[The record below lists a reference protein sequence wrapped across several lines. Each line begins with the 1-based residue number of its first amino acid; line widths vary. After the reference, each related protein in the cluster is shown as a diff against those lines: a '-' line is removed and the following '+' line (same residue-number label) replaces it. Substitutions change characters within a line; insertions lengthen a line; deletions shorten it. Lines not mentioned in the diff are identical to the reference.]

1 MSIIRKKYI
10 IYVKNKKNELVGIYT
25 LKKITKVASLVDI
38 KKTKKDIYYNGKMNN
53 NNLNLLYSLTED
65 LRNQNISLSQ
75 YKCLGKNNEETY
87 FLVKI
92 NIEDTNLTLNNFQQ
106 LNKEDNS
113 YKKTINVLNKYHKK
127 IVHGKHQALTNAILS
142 ELKPIDY
149 IMVIIEFTLLVAT
162 IVTTLIKNPVD
173 NNTNNCA
180 DSFNS
185 LSILLLSIFVVLLQS
200 VKTIIKKINKG
211 LEFKK
216 DCNLTT
222 TIEGESKQDII
233 NKIVNPKTFSKK
245 YKDYQVMNFANS
257 KKDEAFI
264 YSEKQNK
271 TLEQNTAKLKINL
284 EKDKIDL
291 TNDSRKALAYI
302 VSDKLE
308 NDKSIFNG
316 KLLGINSDLNFDTLN
331 CVNIKAVRYHSY
343 VSTDEM
349 IFKNICT
356 PNEPTKVISG
366 QKLTLNPLTNGLRD
380 IENSY
385 LTNLIGINIMVEL
398 DVNGEIY
405 YIVNLQSIYNDVNGS
420 TFVPSASGS
429 MDLNDYLKN
438 KNDENFTFKE
448 LLKYAMYRELSEESY
463 IFINKDN
470 TNNLNLNVT
479 NFKVLGFSRLASK
492 AGKPDFFGKV
502 QIKLNSVEEITK
514 ILNNY
519 DLYQNKYLGSK
530 TNELETMQMVII
542 SKYDLFNAKIEEVN
556 QSPQLQYLI
565 YLLKNET
572 TSKE

>member
-1 MSIIRKKYI
+1 MKYI

-92 NIEDTNLTLNNFQQ
+92 NIEETNLTLNNFQQ

-271 TLEQNTAKLKINL
+271 TLDQNAAKLKIKL

-331 CVNIKAVRYHSY
+331 CVNIKTVRYHSY

-429 MDLNDYLKN
+429 IDINDYLKN
-438 KNDENFTFKE
+438 KNDKNFTFKE

-479 NFKVLGFSRLASK
+479 NFKVLGFARLASK

-542 SKYDLFNAKIEEVN
+542 SKHDLFNAKIEEVN

>member
-1 MSIIRKKYI
+1 MKYI

-92 NIEDTNLTLNNFQQ
+92 NIEETNLTLNNFQQ

-127 IVHGKHQALTNAILS
+127 IVHGKHRALTNAILS

-149 IMVIIEFTLLVAT
+149 IMVIIEFTLLIAT

-429 MDLNDYLKN
+429 IDINDYLKN

-479 NFKVLGFSRLASK
+479 NFKVLGFARLASK

-530 TNELETMQMVII
+530 TNELETMQMAII
-542 SKYDLFNAKIEEVN
+542 SKHDLFNAKIEEVN

>member
-1 MSIIRKKYI
+1 MKYI

-25 LKKITKVASLVDI
+25 LKRIAKVASLVDI

-149 IMVIIEFTLLVAT
+149 IMVIIEFTLLIAT

-284 EKDKIDL
+284 EKEKIDL

-429 MDLNDYLKN
+429 IDINDYLKN

-479 NFKVLGFSRLASK
+479 NFKVLGFARLASK

-542 SKYDLFNAKIEEVN
+542 SKHDLFNAKIEEVN

>member
-1 MSIIRKKYI
+1 MKYI

-92 NIEDTNLTLNNFQQ
+92 NIEETNLTLNNFQQ

-149 IMVIIEFTLLVAT
+149 IMVIIEFTLLIAT

-542 SKYDLFNAKIEEVN
+542 SKHDLFNAKIEEVN

>member
-1 MSIIRKKYI
+1 MKYI

-92 NIEDTNLTLNNFQQ
+92 NIEETNLTLNNFQQ

-149 IMVIIEFTLLVAT
+149 IMVIIEFILLIAT

-233 NKIVNPKTFSKK
+233 NKIVNPETFSKK

-271 TLEQNTAKLKINL
+271 TLDQNAAKLKIKL

-331 CVNIKAVRYHSY
+331 CVNIKTVRYHSY

-429 MDLNDYLKN
+429 IDINDYLKN

>member
-1 MSIIRKKYI
+1 MKYI

-92 NIEDTNLTLNNFQQ
+92 NIEETNLTLNNFQQ

-331 CVNIKAVRYHSY
+331 CVNIKTVRYHSY

-366 QKLTLNPLTNGLRD
+366 QKLTLNSLTNGLRD

-429 MDLNDYLKN
+429 IDINDYLKN

-479 NFKVLGFSRLASK
+479 NFKVLGFARLASK

-542 SKYDLFNAKIEEVN
+542 SKHDLFNAKIEEVN

>member
-1 MSIIRKKYI
+1 MKYI

-92 NIEDTNLTLNNFQQ
+92 NIEETNLTLNNFQQ

-316 KLLGINSDLNFDTLN
+316 KLLGINSDLNFDALN

-542 SKYDLFNAKIEEVN
+542 SKHDLFNAKIEEVN

>member
-1 MSIIRKKYI
+1 MKYI

-92 NIEDTNLTLNNFQQ
+92 NIEETNLTLNNFQQ

-331 CVNIKAVRYHSY
+331 CVNIKTVRYHSY

-429 MDLNDYLKN
+429 IDINDYLKN

-479 NFKVLGFSRLASK
+479 NFKVLGFARLASK

>member
-1 MSIIRKKYI
+1 MKYI

-284 EKDKIDL
+284 EKDKIGL

-429 MDLNDYLKN
+429 IDINDYLKN

>member
-1 MSIIRKKYI
+1 MKYI

-356 PNEPTKVISG
+356 PKEPTKVISG

>member
-1 MSIIRKKYI
+1 MKYI

-92 NIEDTNLTLNNFQQ
+92 NIEETNLTLNNFQQ

-149 IMVIIEFTLLVAT
+149 IMVIIEFTLLIAT

-349 IFKNICT
+349 IFKNVCT

-429 MDLNDYLKN
+429 IDINDYLKN

-479 NFKVLGFSRLASK
+479 NFKVLGFARLASK

-530 TNELETMQMVII
+530 TNELETMQMAII
-542 SKYDLFNAKIEEVN
+542 SKHDLFNAKIEEVN

>member
-1 MSIIRKKYI
+1 MKYI

-92 NIEDTNLTLNNFQQ
+92 NIEETNLTLNNFQQ

-149 IMVIIEFTLLVAT
+149 IMVIIEFALLIAT

-233 NKIVNPKTFSKK
+233 NKIVNPETFSKK

-271 TLEQNTAKLKINL
+271 TLDQNAAKLKIKL

-429 MDLNDYLKN
+429 IDINDYLKN

>member
-1 MSIIRKKYI
+1 MKYI

-92 NIEDTNLTLNNFQQ
+92 NIEETNLTLNNFQQ

-429 MDLNDYLKN
+429 IDINDYLKN

-470 TNNLNLNVT
+470 TNNLNLNLT

>member
-1 MSIIRKKYI
+1 MKYI

-92 NIEDTNLTLNNFQQ
+92 NIEETNLTLNNFQQ

-149 IMVIIEFTLLVAT
+149 IMVIIEFTLLIAT

-331 CVNIKAVRYHSY
+331 CVNIKTVRYHSY

-429 MDLNDYLKN
+429 IDINDYLKN

-479 NFKVLGFSRLASK
+479 NFKVLGFARLASK

-542 SKYDLFNAKIEEVN
+542 SKHDLFNAKIEEVN

>member
-1 MSIIRKKYI
+1 MKYI
-10 IYVKNKKNELVGIYT
+10 IYVKNKKNELVGIYS

-149 IMVIIEFTLLVAT
+149 IMVIIEFTLLIAT

-429 MDLNDYLKN
+429 IDINDYLKN

-479 NFKVLGFSRLASK
+479 NFKVLGFARLASK

-542 SKYDLFNAKIEEVN
+542 SKHDLFNAKIEEVN

>member
-1 MSIIRKKYI
+1 MKYI

-92 NIEDTNLTLNNFQQ
+92 NIEETNLTLNNFQQ

-284 EKDKIDL
+284 EKEKIDL

-429 MDLNDYLKN
+429 IDINDYLKN

-479 NFKVLGFSRLASK
+479 NFKVLGFARLASK

-542 SKYDLFNAKIEEVN
+542 SKHDLFNAKIEEVN

>member
-1 MSIIRKKYI
+1 MKYI

-92 NIEDTNLTLNNFQQ
+92 NIEETNLTLNNFQQ

-222 TIEGESKQDII
+222 AIEGESKQDII

-385 LTNLIGINIMVEL
+385 LTNLIGINIIVEL

-479 NFKVLGFSRLASK
+479 NFKVLGFARLASK

-542 SKYDLFNAKIEEVN
+542 SKHDLFNAKIEEVN

>member
-1 MSIIRKKYI
+1 MKYI

-149 IMVIIEFTLLVAT
+149 IMVIIEFTLLIAT

-264 YSEKQNK
+264 NSEKQNK

-429 MDLNDYLKN
+429 IDINDYLKN

-479 NFKVLGFSRLASK
+479 NFKVLGFARLASK

-542 SKYDLFNAKIEEVN
+542 SKHDLFNAKIEEVN

>member
-1 MSIIRKKYI
+1 MKYI

-92 NIEDTNLTLNNFQQ
+92 NIEETNLTLNNFQQ

-149 IMVIIEFTLLVAT
+149 IMVIIEFTLLIAT

-331 CVNIKAVRYHSY
+331 CVNIKTVRYHSY

-429 MDLNDYLKN
+429 IDINDYLKN

>member
-1 MSIIRKKYI
+1 MKYI

-429 MDLNDYLKN
+429 IDINDYLKN

-479 NFKVLGFSRLASK
+479 NFKVLGFARLASK

>member
-1 MSIIRKKYI
+1 MKYI

-92 NIEDTNLTLNNFQQ
+92 NIEETNLTLNNFQQ

-149 IMVIIEFTLLVAT
+149 IMVIIEFTLLIAT

-429 MDLNDYLKN
+429 TDINDYLKN

-479 NFKVLGFSRLASK
+479 NFKVLGFARLASK

-530 TNELETMQMVII
+530 TNELETMQMAII
-542 SKYDLFNAKIEEVN
+542 SKHDLFNAKIEEVN

>member
-1 MSIIRKKYI
+1 MKYI

-25 LKKITKVASLVDI
+25 LKKIAKVASLVDI

-92 NIEDTNLTLNNFQQ
+92 NIEETNLTLNNFQQ

-149 IMVIIEFTLLVAT
+149 IMVIIEFTLLIAT

-429 MDLNDYLKN
+429 IDINDYLKN

-479 NFKVLGFSRLASK
+479 NFKVLGFARLASK

>member
-1 MSIIRKKYI
+1 MKYI

-331 CVNIKAVRYHSY
+331 CVNIKDVRYHSY

-429 MDLNDYLKN
+429 IDINDYLKN

-479 NFKVLGFSRLASK
+479 NFKVLGFARLASK

-542 SKYDLFNAKIEEVN
+542 SKHDLFNAKIEEVN

>member
-1 MSIIRKKYI
+1 MKYI

-92 NIEDTNLTLNNFQQ
+92 NIEETNLTLNNFQQ

-331 CVNIKAVRYHSY
+331 CVNIKTVRYHSY

-429 MDLNDYLKN
+429 IDINDYLKN
-438 KNDENFTFKE
+438 KNDKNFTFKE

-479 NFKVLGFSRLASK
+479 NFKVLGFARLASK

-542 SKYDLFNAKIEEVN
+542 SKHDLFNAKIEEVN

>member
-1 MSIIRKKYI
+1 MKYI

-92 NIEDTNLTLNNFQQ
+92 NIEETNLTLNNFQQ

-149 IMVIIEFTLLVAT
+149 IMVIIEFTLLIAT

-429 MDLNDYLKN
+429 IDINDYLKN

-479 NFKVLGFSRLASK
+479 NFKVLGFARLASK

-502 QIKLNSVEEITK
+502 QIKLNLVEEITK

-530 TNELETMQMVII
+530 TNELETMQMAII
-542 SKYDLFNAKIEEVN
+542 SKHDLFNAKIEEVN

>member
-1 MSIIRKKYI
+1 MKYI

-92 NIEDTNLTLNNFQQ
+92 NIEETNLTLNNFQQ

-149 IMVIIEFTLLVAT
+149 IMVIIEFTLLIAT

-429 MDLNDYLKN
+429 IDINDYLKN

-479 NFKVLGFSRLASK
+479 NFKVLGFARLASK

-542 SKYDLFNAKIEEVN
+542 SKHDLFNAKIEEVN

>member
-1 MSIIRKKYI
+1 MKYI

-92 NIEDTNLTLNNFQQ
+92 NIEETNLTLNNFQQ

-149 IMVIIEFTLLVAT
+149 IMVIIEFTLLIAT

-211 LEFKK
+211 LEFEK

-429 MDLNDYLKN
+429 IDINDYLKN

>member
-1 MSIIRKKYI
+1 MKYI

-92 NIEDTNLTLNNFQQ
+92 NIEETNLTLNNFQQ

-233 NKIVNPKTFSKK
+233 NRIVNPKTFSKK
-245 YKDYQVMNFANS
+245 YKDYQVMKFANS

-316 KLLGINSDLNFDTLN
+316 KLLGINSDLNFDILN

-429 MDLNDYLKN
+429 IDINDYLKN

-479 NFKVLGFSRLASK
+479 NFKVLGFARLASK

-542 SKYDLFNAKIEEVN
+542 SKHDLFNAKIEEVN

>member
-1 MSIIRKKYI
+1 MKYI

-92 NIEDTNLTLNNFQQ
+92 NIEETNLTLNNFQQ

-149 IMVIIEFTLLVAT
+149 IMVIIEFTLLIAT

-291 TNDSRKALAYI
+291 ANDSRKALAYI

-429 MDLNDYLKN
+429 IDINDYLKN

-479 NFKVLGFSRLASK
+479 NFKVLGFARLASK

-530 TNELETMQMVII
+530 TNELETMQMAII
-542 SKYDLFNAKIEEVN
+542 SKHDLFNAKIEEVN

>member
-1 MSIIRKKYI
+1 MKYI

-25 LKKITKVASLVDI
+25 LKKIAKVASLVDI

-149 IMVIIEFTLLVAT
+149 IMVIIEFTLLIAT

-429 MDLNDYLKN
+429 IDINDYLKN

-479 NFKVLGFSRLASK
+479 NFKVLGFARLASK

-542 SKYDLFNAKIEEVN
+542 SKHDLFNAKIEEVN

>member
-1 MSIIRKKYI
+1 MKYI

-25 LKKITKVASLVDI
+25 LKKITKVALLVDI

-92 NIEDTNLTLNNFQQ
+92 NIEETNLTLNNFQQ

-149 IMVIIEFTLLVAT
+149 IMVIIEFALLIAT

-222 TIEGESKQDII
+222 TMEGESKQNII
-233 NKIVNPKTFSKK
+233 NKIVNPETFSKK

-331 CVNIKAVRYHSY
+331 CVNIKTVRYHSY

-429 MDLNDYLKN
+429 IDINDYLKN

-479 NFKVLGFSRLASK
+479 NFKVLGFARLASK

-542 SKYDLFNAKIEEVN
+542 SKHDLFNAKIEEVN

>member
-1 MSIIRKKYI
+1 MKYI

-92 NIEDTNLTLNNFQQ
+92 NIEETNLTLNNFQQ

-149 IMVIIEFTLLVAT
+149 IMVIIEFTLLIAT

-385 LTNLIGINIMVEL
+385 LTNLIGINIRVEL

-429 MDLNDYLKN
+429 IDINDYLKN

>member
-1 MSIIRKKYI
+1 MKYI

-92 NIEDTNLTLNNFQQ
+92 NIEETNLTLNNFQQ

-149 IMVIIEFTLLVAT
+149 IMVIIEFILLIAT

-331 CVNIKAVRYHSY
+331 CVNIKTVRYHSY

-429 MDLNDYLKN
+429 IDINDYLKN

-479 NFKVLGFSRLASK
+479 NFKVLGFARLASK

-542 SKYDLFNAKIEEVN
+542 SKHDLFNAKIEEVN

>member
-1 MSIIRKKYI
+1 MKYI

-149 IMVIIEFTLLVAT
+149 IMVIIEFALLIAT

-233 NKIVNPKTFSKK
+233 NKIVNPETFSKK

-271 TLEQNTAKLKINL
+271 TLDQNAAKLKIKL

-356 PNEPTKVISG
+356 PNELTKVISG

-429 MDLNDYLKN
+429 IDINDYLKN

-470 TNNLNLNVT
+470 TNNLNLNLT

>member
-1 MSIIRKKYI
+1 MKYI

-92 NIEDTNLTLNNFQQ
+92 NIEETNLTLNNFQQ

-149 IMVIIEFTLLVAT
+149 IMVIIEFTLLIAT

-429 MDLNDYLKN
+429 IDINDYLKN

-463 IFINKDN
+463 IFINKGN

>member
-1 MSIIRKKYI
+1 MKYI

-92 NIEDTNLTLNNFQQ
+92 NIEETNLTLNNFQQ

-211 LEFKK
+211 LEFKE

-429 MDLNDYLKN
+429 IDINDYLKN

-479 NFKVLGFSRLASK
+479 NFKVLGFARLASK

-542 SKYDLFNAKIEEVN
+542 SKHDLFNAKIEEVN

>member
-1 MSIIRKKYI
+1 MKYI

-92 NIEDTNLTLNNFQQ
+92 NIEETNLTLNNFQQ

-149 IMVIIEFTLLVAT
+149 IMVIIEFTLLIAT

-429 MDLNDYLKN
+429 IDINDYLKN
-438 KNDENFTFKE
+438 KNDENFTLKE

-479 NFKVLGFSRLASK
+479 NFKVLGFARLASK

-542 SKYDLFNAKIEEVN
+542 SKHDLFNAKIEEVN

>member
-1 MSIIRKKYI
+1 MKYI

-92 NIEDTNLTLNNFQQ
+92 NIEETNLTLNNFQQ

-149 IMVIIEFTLLVAT
+149 IMVIIEFTLLIAT

-429 MDLNDYLKN
+429 IDINDYLKN

-479 NFKVLGFSRLASK
+479 KFKVLGFARLASK

-542 SKYDLFNAKIEEVN
+542 SKHDLFNAKIEEVN

>member
-1 MSIIRKKYI
+1 MKYI

-87 FLVKI
+87 FLVRI
-92 NIEDTNLTLNNFQQ
+92 NIEETNLTLNNFQQ

-331 CVNIKAVRYHSY
+331 CVNIKTVRYHSY

-429 MDLNDYLKN
+429 IDINDYLKN
-438 KNDENFTFKE
+438 KNDKNFTFKE

-479 NFKVLGFSRLASK
+479 NFKVLGFARLASK

-542 SKYDLFNAKIEEVN
+542 SKHDLFNAKIEEVN

>member
-1 MSIIRKKYI
+1 MKYI

-92 NIEDTNLTLNNFQQ
+92 NIEETNLTLNNFQQ

-233 NKIVNPKTFSKK
+233 NKIVNPETFSKK

-271 TLEQNTAKLKINL
+271 TLDQNAAKLKIKL

-429 MDLNDYLKN
+429 IDINDYLKN

-479 NFKVLGFSRLASK
+479 NFKVLGFARLASK

-542 SKYDLFNAKIEEVN
+542 SKHDLFNAKIEEVN